1 MKYSITTDYCG
12 FAYVNAMNRFV
23 FENVVNKKQKKNK
36 IKKKK
41 EIK

>member
-23 FENVVNKKQKKNK
+23 FEIVVNKKIEEKQIKNK
-36 IKKKK
+36 KGLI
-41 EIK
+41 

>member
-23 FENVVNKKQKKNK
+23 FENVVNKKIEEKQIKNK
-36 IKKKK
+36 KGLI
-41 EIK
+41 